1 MIIQEGLEKIIDYD
15 SLTVEEKEDISLFFE
30 HYGSEK
36 IIEVDKMHIIHINH
50 ILLKINLLIYM

>member
-1 MIIQEGLEKIIDYD
+1 MIIQEGIEKIIDYD

-30 HYGSEK
+30 HYGSDK
-36 IIEVDKMHIIHINH
+36 IIDINH

>member
-30 HYGSEK
+30 HYGNDK
-36 IIEVDKMHIIHINH
+36 IIEVDKDR
-50 ILLKINLLIYM
+50 